1 MAQAGYKDKINIVDK
16 EITKLKEQIDSLS
29 SEQMQDAMLLEVEQA
44 SISKKQAQLV
54 EAQYLLSQLQ
64 DEHQQIYS

>member
-1 MAQAGYKDKINIVDK
+1 MDK